1 MQDSNLASLNAVRVF
16 VVVAQRRSISL
27 AAGDLCVTPSA
38 VSHQIKKLEADLGVA
53 LFERTNNRIGLTE
66 AGSRFL
72 EEVAPAISILERSIR
87 SMHRDADEIVLR
99 VSTTFAVRRLIP
111 ALHRFRDSRPDARV
125 RIETDTDIDV
135 PIGPYADAAICYRRP
150 ANRDMEGK
158 VLIVDRS
165 VPVVSPVLL
174 KRSNYRSVRDVGSI
188 PALQCTADNWDWR
201 HWAQST
207 GIDFGALRIENAFD
221 TDDAA
226 LHAAAAGLGMVLSP
240 LFMIREALASGML
253 IAVPGFSPV
262 EFGRYHFVS
271 NTYERPIVRRLR
283 SWLQKELLAEG

>member
-1 MQDSNLASLNAVRVF
+1 MQNQNPASLNAVRVF
-16 VVVAQRRSISL
+16 VVVAQRRSISK
-27 AAGDLCVTPSA
+27 AADDLCVTPSA
-38 VSHQIKKLEADLGVA
+38 VSHQVKKLESDLGVA

-66 AGSRFL
+66 AGQGFF
-72 EEVAPAISILERSIR
+72 EDVAPAVSILERSIR
-87 SMHRDADEIVLR
+87 SMRRDADEIVLR

-111 ALHRFRDSRPDARV
+111 ALHRFRSTCPDARV

-135 PIGPYADAAICYRRP
+135 PIGPHADAAICYRRP
-150 ANRDMEGK
+150 ANCNMDGE

-165 VPVVSPVLL
+165 VPVLSPTLL
-174 KRSNYRSVRDVGSI
+174 KSSNYRSVEDIVSI
-188 PALQCTADNWDWR
+188 PALQCTAENWDWM
-201 HWAQST
+201 HWASNT
-207 GIDFGALRIENAFD
+207 GIDFRALRIKNAFD
-221 TDDAA
+221 NDDAA

-271 NTYERPIVRRLR
+271 NVYERPIVRKLR
-283 SWLQKELLAEG
+283 SWLQEELAEG